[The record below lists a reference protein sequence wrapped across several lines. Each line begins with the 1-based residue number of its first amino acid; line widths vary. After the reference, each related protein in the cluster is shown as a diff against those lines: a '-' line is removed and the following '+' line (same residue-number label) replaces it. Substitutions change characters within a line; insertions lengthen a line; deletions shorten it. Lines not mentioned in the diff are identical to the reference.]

1 MEHSKYEILVVD
13 DGKDAA
19 RDYARFISNRT
30 GFSVIWAVDAKEA
43 CRYAS
48 ENELKVIVLDQ
59 RMPVPGTELKEALA
73 KSCPDA
79 KFIMLTGEA
88 SKSEI
93 GAAVNL
99 GYDKYLEKSNVK
111 ELPGTVV
118 SLYASYE
125 TDQEKRI
132 KYLKPIKRVFV
143 FRKALPY
150 LVSIYDKQLIND
162 NYVDELQKKTI
173 YRILA
178 GEEKEFRYSAIVS
191 QELVIGSS
199 MESTGG
205 FQLKDPTESLG
216 IVESALKKTFSVE
229 SKLSVQESV
238 ESTVRRMLPNTS
250 DNSIAQRV
258 IEASPVYHV
267 YKVFMGYRMFLGG
280 SLKRVVETVR
290 MFTGTYNLKQIDYYN
305 DNIIYCLKVGNH
317 TGILFPF
324 RHFRKAKG

>member
-1 MEHSKYEILVVD
+1 MMEQSQYEILVVD

-19 RDYARFISNRT
+19 RDYARLITNKT
-30 GFSVIWAVDAKEA
+30 GLSAIWAVDAEEA
-43 CRYAS
+43 RRYAS

-59 RMPVPGTELKEALA
+59 RMPVPGTELKETLV

-99 GYDKYLEKSNVK
+99 GYDKYLEKSNIK
-111 ELPGTVV
+111 ELPGAVV
-118 SLYASYE
+118 NLYANYE
-125 TDQEKRI
+125 ADQEKRI
-132 KYLKPIKRVFV
+132 RYLKPIKRVFV
-143 FRKALPY
+143 FRKAIPY

-162 NYVDELQKKTI
+162 NYVDEQQKKTI

-199 MESTGG
+199 VESTSG

-216 IVESALKKTFSVE
+216 VVESALKKTFTVE
-229 SKLSVQESV
+229 TKLSVQESV

-250 DNSIAQRV
+250 ENSIAQRV

-267 YKVFMGYRMFLGG
+267 YKVFMSYRMLAGG

-290 MFTGTYNLKQIDYYN
+290 LFTGTYNMKQIDYYN
-305 DNIIYCLKVGNH
+305 DSTVKEAYLGTYSI
-317 TGILFPF
+317 
-324 RHFRKAKG
+324 